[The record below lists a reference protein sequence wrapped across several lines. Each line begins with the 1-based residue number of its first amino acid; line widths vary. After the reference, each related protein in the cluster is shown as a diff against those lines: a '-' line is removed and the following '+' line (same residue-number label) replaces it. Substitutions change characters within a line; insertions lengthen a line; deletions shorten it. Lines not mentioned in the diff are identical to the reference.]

1 MGGVCGMRVRCGWV
15 SVWVVVMMDEWG
27 CEGCECDVVLLLDI
41 ECVMEFGGWFVYI
54 GMLDVVLV

>member
-1 MGGVCGMRVRCGWV
+1 
-15 SVWVVVMMDEWG
+15 MDEVISW
-27 CEGCECDVVLLLDI
+27 GCECDVVLLLDI